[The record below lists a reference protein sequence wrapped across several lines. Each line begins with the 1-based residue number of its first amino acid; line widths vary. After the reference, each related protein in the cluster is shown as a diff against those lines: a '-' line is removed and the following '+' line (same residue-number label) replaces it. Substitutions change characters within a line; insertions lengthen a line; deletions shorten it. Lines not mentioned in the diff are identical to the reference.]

1 MLIQCDN
8 LYEVQGSLNKR
19 MMIEI
24 RALAASGGEGEVEG
38 DGLEGTFWSD
48 GNVLY
53 VDQEEVTWEGQSYSL
68 PPVP

>member
-1 MLIQCDN
+1 
-8 LYEVQGSLNKR
+8 
-19 MMIEI
+19 MMIGI
-24 RALAASGGEGEVEG
+24 RALAASGGQWEVDG